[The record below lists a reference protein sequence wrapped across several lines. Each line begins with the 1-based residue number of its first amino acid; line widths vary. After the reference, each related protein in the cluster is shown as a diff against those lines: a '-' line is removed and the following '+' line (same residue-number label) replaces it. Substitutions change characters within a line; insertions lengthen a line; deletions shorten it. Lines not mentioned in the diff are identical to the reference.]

1 MNSCKSVCGTLEGGS
16 KVLCRSIVRP
26 CWTECTRV
34 SLVFMS
40 EEAGID
46 GNSNRTVFEE
56 VSFVPTR
63 HSSPYLRHLVP
74 LTIDPSP
81 TRLLPSFD
89 RSKIVPR
96 VVCPIVS
103 IVSQILKNFNPFH
116 SYSRHYSYNYLA
128 RIESILGNSKLE
140 LSSKI

>member
-81 TRLLPSFD
+81 TQLLPSFD

-103 IVSQILKNFNPFH
+103 RLDRLANSQKFQPLPFVFTII
-116 SYSRHYSYNYLA
+116 
-128 RIESILGNSKLE
+128 RII
-140 LSSKI
+140 I